1 MFWNMRLEL
10 SWWWRWWWCCSS
22 CDTVSEEHTVFI
34 SGLKETVCFV
44 KCWYLPTNYMALQVR
59 TTTLFSSEILIAT
72 TKPSRSQSTFL
83 LPWKLKS
90 YSFWSS
96 WLSEKTS
103 NLLSS
108 SETGVTHWWWTQS
121 LKLWDFLPYW
131 HADHLRALRASY
143 SSLLKESFICIEM
156 HHYFFKIYIGHFF
169 RVYVRCL
176 SHFTHFVY
184 KQ

>member
-1 MFWNMRLEL
+1 MFFWNMRLEL
-10 SWWWRWWWCCSS
+10 SWWWRWRCCYSS
-22 CDTVSEEHTVFI
+22 CDTISEEHTVFI
-34 SGLKETVCFV
+34 SVLKETVCFV
-44 KCWYLPTNYMALQVR
+44 KCWYLPTNYVAPQAR
-59 TTTLFSSEILIAT
+59 TTLFSEILIAT
-72 TKPSRSQSTFL
+72 TKLSRSQSTFL

-108 SETGVTHWWWTQS
+108 SETGVTLMMDTVTRT
-121 LKLWDFLPYW
+121 LRFYTIL
-131 HADHLRALRASY
+131 HADHLRAALHASY
-143 SSLLKESFICIEM
+143 SSLLKESFICIEI
-156 HHYFFKIYIGHFF
+156 HHYFFKIYIWHFF
-169 RVYVRCL
+169 HVYVRCL